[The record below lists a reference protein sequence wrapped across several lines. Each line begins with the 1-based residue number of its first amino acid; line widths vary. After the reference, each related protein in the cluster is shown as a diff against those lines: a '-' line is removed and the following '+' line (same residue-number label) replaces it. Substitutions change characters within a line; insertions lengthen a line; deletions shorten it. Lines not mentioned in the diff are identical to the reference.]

1 MGIETAGGSETL
13 SRRLEQKAGAEG
25 RLALGQEAK
34 VNGWLKRKGE
44 SRIPLVRVGNVVGSF
59 PFAHSTV
66 HLATRAY
73 YDEPSAMAPLR
84 SSRA

>member
-13 SRRLEQKAGAEG
+13 SRRLEQKAAAPCL
-25 RLALGQEAK
+25 RACPK